1 MVLEACLQLGYDGGL
16 LVKGAVE
23 AGSWVSGTS
32 PCVHVRKGTGNAAEG
47 GEASCVCDPC
57 KWKRQVS
64 TCMAGTQKKKSEL
77 DLGTW
82 EFWTRTWL
90 FLSPGSRYSCLRESG

>member
-1 MVLEACLQLGYDGGL
+1 MCALGRGWGVLQKE
-16 LVKGAVE
+16 
-23 AGSWVSGTS
+23 
-32 PCVHVRKGTGNAAEG
+32 
-47 GEASCVCDPC
+47 GEAYCVFDPS
-57 KWKRQVS
+57 KWKCQVN
-64 TCMAGTQKKKSEL
+64 TWMDGTQKKESEL